1 MNFED
6 LVNMQSYEMR
16 KCSKKEI
23 YIYTIS
29 IRLPLNK
36 LLNKKF
42 LIIGYSADEHWL
54 KNYFKFHKYFGINL
68 LNLLMTQKL
77 QFNDVTQR

>member
-16 KCSKKEI
+16 KCSKKEV
-23 YIYTIS
+23 YIHTIS

-36 LLNKKF
+36 LLNVKF
-42 LIIGYSADEHWL
+42 FFNFIL
-54 KNYFKFHKYFGINL
+54 F
-68 LNLLMTQKL
+68 LNFTILY
-77 QFNDVTQR
+77 